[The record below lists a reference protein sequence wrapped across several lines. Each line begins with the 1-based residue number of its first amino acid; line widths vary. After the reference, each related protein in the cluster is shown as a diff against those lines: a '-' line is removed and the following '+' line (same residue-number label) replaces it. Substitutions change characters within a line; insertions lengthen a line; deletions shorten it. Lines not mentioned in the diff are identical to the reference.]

1 MSTFECEGDF
11 CPECGSILKLEA
23 NSVSVK
29 CLMCGHASSLKN
41 IIGVQS
47 SYTIEL
53 TPASYYDYLKK
64 NKKDQKKRRKDESAG
79 QMDKD
84 RECGK
89 CGHQGMSYT
98 TMQLRSADE
107 GQTVFYFCPKCKNRE
122 VENS

>member
-1 MSTFECEGDF
+1 MLNNTRTLYNF
-11 CPECGSILKLEA
+11 
-23 NSVSVK
+23 
-29 CLMCGHASSLKN
+29 SSFFYID

-79 QMDKD
+79 QIDKD

-107 GQTVFYFCPKCKNRE
+107 GQTVFYFCPKCK
-122 VENS
+122 